1 MKKTALLSLMLLLTA
16 CGGSRLEFNNGTGLD
31 LETVKVTI
39 GDNTQT
45 WSNISLDETF
55 TSDLPLS
62 DSPEPVLIQWET
74 AGQSWEMEYMLIE
87 RAADAKRV
95 SILFAPDE
103 VSINYSF

>member
-1 MKKTALLSLMLLLTA
+1 MKKTILLSLILLLSA

-45 WSNISLDETF
+45 WNNISLDETF